1 MEKKIDVLTFGDLCV
16 DMIINGKDVSPE
28 FGQSEK
34 LVEDYTIEMGGSTS
48 IFACQT
54 AKLNLRTA
62 IVGKIGDDE
71 FGRKIHESLKDA
83 GVYTDYVT
91 VDSKLKTGVS
101 LALNNGND
109 RAILTYVGTIDAVYM
124 EDITEDMLK
133 NVRHF
138 HIGSY
143 FLMKNIQKHYPEIIK
158 TLKRYNATISLDTN
172 WDPEEKWDN
181 GIWDILPYVD
191 IFFPNLK
198 EAMAITKKNSAMDAI
213 NELKKIIPI
222 VAVKQGDQ
230 GAVVYSQGKTYYAD
244 SLESRVVDAIGAGD
258 TFDAGFI
265 YGFLT
270 GKSIEECAKIGCICG
285 SLNVRKAGGIK
296 GQPNIEELNRFLKD

>member
-1 MEKKIDVLTFGDLCV
+1 MEKFFDVLTFGDLCV
-16 DMIINGKDVSPE
+16 DMIISGKDVTPE

-34 LVEDYTIEMGGSTS
+34 LLEDYSIEMGGSCS

-71 FGRKIHESLKDA
+71 FGRKIQESLEEA
-83 GVYTDYVT
+83 GVCTDYVK

-109 RAILTYVGTIDAVYM
+109 RAILTYVGTIDAM
-124 EDITEDMLK
+124 NTEDITDDMLK
-133 NVRHF
+133 GIRHL

-143 FLMKNIQKHYPEIIK
+143 FLMKNIQKYYPKIIK
-158 TLKRYNATISLDTN
+158 TLKEYDATISLDTN
-172 WDPEEKWDN
+172 WDPNESWDS
-181 GIWDILPYVD
+181 GIWDILPYID

-198 EAMAITKKNSAMDAI
+198 EAMAITKRNSAEEAI
-213 NELKKIIPI
+213 NDLKKFIPI
-222 VAVKQGDQ
+222 VAVKQGEH
-230 GAVVYSQGKTYYAD
+230 GAVVYSQGKTYYAN
-244 SLESRVVDAIGAGD
+244 SLESSVVDAIGAGD

-270 GKSIEECAKIGCICG
+270 GKTIEQCANIGCICG
-285 SLNVRKAGGIK
+285 SLNVRQAGGIK
-296 GQPNIEELNRFLKD
+296 GQPKTEELNRFLES